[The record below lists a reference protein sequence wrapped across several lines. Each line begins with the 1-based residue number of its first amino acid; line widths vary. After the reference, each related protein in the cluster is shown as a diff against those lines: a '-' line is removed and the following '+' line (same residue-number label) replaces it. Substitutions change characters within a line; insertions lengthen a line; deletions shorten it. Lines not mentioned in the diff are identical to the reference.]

1 MASSEHVGNTMIGAI
16 YQSFNE
22 PIKISN
28 DLPIPRPPPDGV
40 IVKIM
45 ATGVCRSD
53 WHGWRGHD
61 GDIKQYIEKHGT
73 PFVPGHEASGIVVE
87 VGSDIKQF
95 KRMRPESSA
104 ANGMRRSASAR
115 FYNGEISTLFVNDSN
130 AIVSYVHICC
140 LITNTD
146 ISGIIPDG
154 VSFVEAAA
162 LGCRYTTAYRAVL
175 QQGQLCEKG
184 SSHSKVVAVFG
195 CGGLGLSCVAIAAAF
210 GAKRIIAVDVSKYA
224 LEKALELGASDT
236 ILSTIPKQNEEI
248 DSQNSTVYENI
259 MRLTDNVGADLTID
273 AGGFKQTC
281 TDAVWACRRGGRMV
295 QVGLPS
301 SQPILPLSQLLGEN

>member
-1 MASSEHVGNTMIGAI
+1 MTRADRNL
-16 YQSFNE
+16 
-22 PIKISN
+22 K
-28 DLPIPRPPPDGV
+28 
-40 IVKIM
+40 
-45 ATGVCRSD
+45 
-53 WHGWRGHD
+53 
-61 GDIKQYIEKHGT
+61 
-73 PFVPGHEASGIVVE
+73 
-87 VGSDIKQF
+87 
-95 KRMRPESSA
+95 
-104 ANGMRRSASAR
+104 
-115 FYNGEISTLFVNDSN
+115 
-130 AIVSYVHICC
+130 
-140 LITNTD
+140 
-146 ISGIIPDG
+146 IIPDG

-301 SQPILPLSQLLGEN
+301 SQPILPMSRVAGRELTIIGSHGFSSVDDSSGVSAMNQILELVKSGKLQPSKLVDREVTLEEGVQELMNMNKKSPVGIVVVTKFRDSIDSKL